1 MNILQPPVFVRLGK
15 FNLLMKKLLTA
26 FLLLLLAYTA
36 RSQTC
41 NAPGQQPSTAF
52 PVCGTKVF
60 NQAEVPL
67 CRTSSLVVP
76 GCSGADY
83 ADKNPF
89 WYKFTCYETGTLG
102 FLVTPKDLGDDYDWQ
117 LYDITGHDP
126 NDVFTDASLVV
137 TGNWAGTF
145 GRTGASA
152 NGVAFIQ
159 CASDPGAN
167 LNSFSKM
174 PQLVQGHEYLLL
186 VSHYTQSQSGY
197 DLEFGGGTAN
207 ITDPLKPQLKTAS
220 TICSGDL
227 VRVKLNKKMKCNSVA
242 SDGSDFF
249 VSNGAATVIGVE
261 GIECSSGFDTDSLE
275 IKLSQPLAPGTYQ
288 LGVKK
293 GSDGNTL
300 LDYCDNA
307 LPETEV
313 ISFIVY
319 PIAPTPMD
327 SMEAVSCSPQ
337 QIKLIFRKPISCA
350 SIAANGSDFSI
361 TGSYPVSI
369 LSAKGGCTNGSTDEI
384 IISLASALQQKG
396 NFVLTLKS
404 GTDGNTLLDECA
416 QPTPAGSSLAF
427 TVKDTVN
434 ANFTYTVN
442 YSCAID
448 AVNYFHD
455 GRNEVNSWKWN
466 LADNKTS
473 SLQNPQ
479 ADYTVFQPKN
489 ISLVVS
495 NGFCSD
501 TTNQVVVLDNFL
513 KVDFSVVPDN
523 CPLEPV
529 AFTSLAEGKI
539 TVHNWSFG
547 DGGSSAEKSPQYIFQ
562 QPMRET
568 PFTVKYEVT
577 DSYGCTKSVTK
588 PIVIYS
594 SCTVFVPNAFTP
606 NGDGLND
613 IFRVLNGV
621 KTQNFNLKIYNRWG
635 QPVFETKDW
644 KQGWDGRY
652 KGLLQT
658 TGSFVWLMQYIDVR
672 TNKPVE
678 RKGSVTLVR

>member
-1 MNILQPPVFVRLGK
+1 MNILQPPVIVRLGK

-26 FLLLLLAYTA
+26 FLLLLLAYTS

-41 NAPGQQPSTAF
+41 NAPGQRPSTAF

-60 NQAEVPL
+60 NQVEVPI

-83 ADKNPF
+83 ADKNPY

-145 GRTGASA
+145 GKTGASGG
-152 NGVAFIQ
+152 GVAFIQ
-159 CASDPGAN
+159 CASDPAAN

-186 VSHYTQSQSGY
+186 VSHYTPTQSGY
-197 DLEFGGGTAN
+197 NLEFGGGTAN
-207 ITDPLKPQLKTAS
+207 ITDPVIPHLKTSS
-220 TICSGDL
+220 TICSGD
-227 VRVKLNKKMKCNSVA
+227 VVHVKLNKKMKCNSIA
-242 SDGSDFF
+242 KDGSDFF
-249 VSNGAATVIGVE
+249 VSAGAATVTGVE
-261 GIECSSGFDTDSLE
+261 GIGCASGFDTDSLE
-275 IKLSQPLAPGTYQ
+275 IKLNQPLAPGTYQ

-307 LPETEV
+307 LSETEV

-327 SMEAVSCSPQ
+327 SMETASCSPQ

-350 SIAANGSDFSI
+350 SIATNGSDFSI
-361 TGSYPVSI
+361 IGGYPVSI
-369 LSAKGGCTNGSTDEI
+369 LSAKGSCTNGSTNEI

-396 NFVLTLKS
+396 SFVLTLKN

-416 QPTPAGSSLAF
+416 QPTPAGSSLSF
-427 TVKDTVN
+427 TVMDTVN
-434 ANFTYTVN
+434 ANFTYAVN
-442 YSCAID
+442 YSCALD

-466 LADNKTS
+466 LDDNKS
-473 SLQNPQ
+473 STQQNPQ
-479 ADYTVFQPKN
+479 GNYIVFQPKN

-501 TTNQVVVLDNFL
+501 TTKQTVALDNLL

-529 AFTSLAEGKI
+529 VFTSLAEGKI

-547 DGGSSAEKSPQYIFQ
+547 DGGSSAEKSPQHIFQ

-568 PFTVKYEVT
+568 PFMVKYEVT
-577 DSYGCTKSVTK
+577 DSYGCTKSITK

-613 IFRVLNGV
+613 VFRILNGV
-621 KTQNFNLKIYNRWG
+621 KTQNFNLKIFNRWG

-658 TGSFVWLMQYIDVR
+658 TGTFVWLMQYNDLR
-672 TNKPVE
+672 TNKSVE